1 MKIMRKDGYCAAQI
15 ELEEH
20 RQHEQLL
27 KRENEFLNLDELNLK
42 LRRADVSVS
51 RAEEEFACYRASSG
65 KNSYSNFDKTNKL
78 SAKRKETEEERMH
91 LLCLYK
97 SILKDINITHAK
109 HKAASVTGEALEQL
123 KKKLGLLERKE
134 GTNRGKASKGSNL
147 SELYG
152 SLTAV
157 KGFRANKD
165 FEVSHRK

>member
-1 MKIMRKDGYCAAQI
+1 M
-15 ELEEH
+15 LEI
-20 RQHEQLL
+20 RRRMLGL
-27 KRENEFLNLDELNLK
+27 KESCRTRRRSEEAIDPSKPRLDELNLK

-97 SILKDINITHAK
+97 SILKDINIMHAK

-123 KKKLGLLERKE
+123 KKKLGLLESEIRHSSLKVPL
-134 GTNRGKASKGSNL
+134 KASIP
-147 SELYG
+147 
-152 SLTAV
+152 
-157 KGFRANKD
+157 
-165 FEVSHRK
+165 